1 MGMGWLH
8 IDLEIREETLRGED
22 VTLRRPVGKEGNRL
36 LAQKGRWKPLWGR
49 KERTGV
55 REGR

>member
-1 MGMGWLH
+1 LH